1 MTVQDRTRLNGQLKL
16 ISNLLMNKEKVKKA
30 LAKRF
35 FFAYSALVREKVV
48 ICGKLLNETK
58 GVQ

>member
-16 ISNLLMNKEKVKKA
+16 ISNSLMNKEKFKKA

-35 FFAYSALVREKVV
+35 FFAYSAVCK
-48 ICGKLLNETK
+48 GKSGYLWEIIK
-58 GVQ
+58 RD

>member
-16 ISNLLMNKEKVKKA
+16 ISNLLTNIEKVKKA

-35 FFAYSALVREKVV
+35 FFAYSKHVREKVV

>member
-1 MTVQDRTRLNGQLKL
+1 MTVQDRTRLIGQLKL
-16 ISNLLMNKEKVKKA
+16 ISNLLMNKENLKKA
-30 LAKRF
+30 LVKRF
-35 FFAYSALVREKVV
+35 FFVYSGPVREKVV